1 VGKRERE
8 RGWVSLFMATSLFLG
23 EYIASRER
31 ERRERERENISFFVS
46 TAVHHRTPL
55 QRCFENGTRFGFLWR
70 FEIMFGNSGFS

>member
-31 ERRERERENISFFVS
+31 EREERGRERIYRFSLVLLSITGHRYNVALK
-46 TAVHHRTPL
+46 TARDSV
-55 QRCFENGTRFGFLWR
+55 F
-70 FEIMFGNSGFS
+70 SGDLR